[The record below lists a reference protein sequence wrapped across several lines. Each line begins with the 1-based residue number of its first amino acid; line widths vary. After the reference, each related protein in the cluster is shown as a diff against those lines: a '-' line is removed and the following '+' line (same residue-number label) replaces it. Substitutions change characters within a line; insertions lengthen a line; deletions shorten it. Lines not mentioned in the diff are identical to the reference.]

1 MDKEKYENIFD
12 AILDSSIKEFKKII
26 KTLSTE
32 DLNTDWYKN
41 SPLSFLIVINGG
53 EEKASI
59 AWNKIDFTKTN
70 KDKET
75 MLMQAVSTSDLDLVK
90 KLIPVSNINALNKK
104 KENVLFY
111 SADTKMLDFLIS
123 HGANVNQVNTHKRNL
138 INHHIHTPKAMLFF
152 IDKGLD
158 YKTLNYDE
166 LDKDMIPTYRAM
178 MKPFEEKEALE
189 KSLHTVSKN
198 KSKTKL

>member
-59 AWNKIDFTKTN
+59 A
-70 KDKET
+70 
-75 MLMQAVSTSDLDLVK
+75 
-90 KLIPVSNINALNKK
+90 
-104 KENVLFY
+104 
-111 SADTKMLDFLIS
+111 
-123 HGANVNQVNTHKRNL
+123 
-138 INHHIHTPKAMLFF
+138 
-152 IDKGLD
+152 
-158 YKTLNYDE
+158 
-166 LDKDMIPTYRAM
+166 
-178 MKPFEEKEALE
+178 
-189 KSLHTVSKN
+189 
-198 KSKTKL
+198 